1 MRSMNLRTSVW
12 TQLHALPHAAY
23 LLAMTLI
30 GKQLAEIY
38 TEQFPE
44 KGRVLAGKTVD
55 AVKAAYL
62 SGEAVADDAWQLH
75 LGWQQWLYDID
86 DPNNEAD
93 GPAEMFSAMITFDLL
108 ALELAGK
115 VRPRTALNH
124 VTNAAELPDPQ
135 VPAPAGPRLVRIVAA
150 NDEADE
156 NSPAVQLMRKF
167 EEVAR
172 LAFRQHNTGLT
183 CDPDQLYLVVF
194 G

>member
-1 MRSMNLRTSVW
+1 MNLRTSVW